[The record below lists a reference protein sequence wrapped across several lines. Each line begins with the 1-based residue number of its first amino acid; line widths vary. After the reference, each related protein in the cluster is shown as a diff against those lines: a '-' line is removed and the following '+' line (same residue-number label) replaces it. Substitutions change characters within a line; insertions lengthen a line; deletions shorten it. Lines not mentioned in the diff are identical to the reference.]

1 MAGPWWGHGW
11 GIRSS
16 TGAWQNRGYAEVYG
30 GGMPGGLVYEDHD
43 KIILFTL
50 LQLIDYG
57 IIYAL
62 KSSFP
67 CFRPIS

>member
-1 MAGPWWGHGW
+1 
-11 GIRSS
+11 
-16 TGAWQNRGYAEVYG
+16 
-30 GGMPGGLVYEDHD
+30 MPGGLVCKDHD

-50 LQLIDYG
+50 LQLIDYR

-62 KSSFP
+62 KSSFL

>member
-1 MAGPWWGHGW
+1 MP
-11 GIRSS
+11 SS
-16 TGAWQNRGYAEVYG
+16 
-30 GGMPGGLVYEDHD
+30 LVCEDHD